1 MNRLKITNLKEI
13 LDPHAR
19 HLFFDDQG
27 LTEALQIV
35 EVDENSVVLQG
46 KSPGKKR
53 EGYFIASN
61 GRGIVRFKGELEPI
75 SDAVCRLKL
84 NLSKLKLINRREFN
98 RYEFGIP
105 VPISLKCD
113 EKFVKASLINV
124 GEGGLR
130 MSVGRRLP
138 TQVTYQFEVS
148 LPKGGETFSF
158 KTDGLI
164 VYCEPEEAPDRF
176 MAGVTFI
183 APKFSSEEE
192 RKSYQKS
199 RRDLARFLSQ

>member
-1 MNRLKITNLKEI
+1 MQFKNLKEI

-27 LTEALQIV
+27 LTEALQIA
-35 EVDENSVVLQG
+35 EVDEDSIVLQVSD
-46 KSPGKKR
+46 KKPTKKKR

-75 SDAVCRLKL
+75 SDAICRLKL

-98 RYEFGIP
+98 RYEFKMPI
-105 VPISLKCD
+105 PISLKCD

-124 GEGGLR
+124 GEGGVR
-130 MSVGRRLP
+130 MSVGKRLP
-138 TQVTYQFEVS
+138 TQIAYQFEVS
-148 LPKGGETFSF
+148 LPKGGGTFSF

-164 VYCEPEEAPDRF
+164 VYCEPEEVPDRF

-183 APKFSSEEE
+183 APKFSNEKEKE
-192 RKSYQKS
+192 SYLKS
-199 RRDLARFLSQ
+199 RKDLATFLKQ